1 MCQAKVAVDM
11 LKNHKSLTKGDIIM
25 VFEKVIEDQKATAQD
40 VRDVK
45 KDLGELKLSFFVFQ
59 KEIKDIK
66 ELILEKRKSF
76 WDKIPLL
83 KDVPNLA
90 WFLLIVIVCVIASLL
105 GANLDFLKD
114 SLRITNG
121 T

>member
-1 MCQAKVAVDM
+1 M
-11 LKNHKSLTKGDIIM
+11 LKNHKALTKGDIIM
-25 VFEKVIEDQKATAQD
+25 VFEKVIEDQKATFQD
-40 VRDVK
+40 VKDVK
-45 KDLGELKLSFFVFQ
+45 KDLGELKIDVA
-59 KEIKDIK
+59 
-66 ELILEKRKSF
+66 ILKTDMKVIMDFIVAKKKSF